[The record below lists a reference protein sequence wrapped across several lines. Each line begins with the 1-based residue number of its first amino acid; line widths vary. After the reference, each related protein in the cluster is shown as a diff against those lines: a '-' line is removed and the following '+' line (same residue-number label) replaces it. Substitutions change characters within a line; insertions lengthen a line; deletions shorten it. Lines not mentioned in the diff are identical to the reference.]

1 MVENTRFRWT
11 KASSNDETMVWKAP
25 LYLVTSIARPRSP
38 ETMAL
43 DMVRISSAR
52 SLKLPR
58 MDSKATFRKAFCR
71 GKVSNSTSI
80 LPKASSVR
88 AATTFFLVAIWPCTI
103 AFTPSATAANFGFMA
118 EELITTS
125 ISPASCA
132 ADIVSSWL
140 SSSAIWLSASSTTV
154 RSCHSTITPFV
165 APSASKCGVARK
177 AMWRPPTG
185 NLPSWGALSW
195 VLMPRW
201 RWGEATSEI
210 QSHRDLPSFPTRRSS
225 DLVGVKMRG
234 GAEGHVAAAHG
245 EFAVVAG
252 LELVHDAA
260 LVGGVLV
267 EHVHRFAQHLTRTE
281 MRQVFADV
289 GLDGL
294 EHLVSGF
301 VDKADHHVGIGHHDR
316 VGDDRQ
322 RLHAVHV
329 VPRRSC
335 GGRFDVLGRRVHR
348 FGPFGQSGRGGRAD
362 GLRLGGRGGF
372 GRGGLK
378 VGNGDRCGDCGGGRR
393 ARSAGLK
400 GFGGGVFHRICP
412 SHAAAMASVTPPR
425 SVSDTSTEA
434 SSRIATRS
442 AIRPMPAMTL
452 RPVDLPN
459 WLGRSTCAGGI
470 SRTSRTP
477 STISPI
483 GASATSMTMITVR
496 SSYSRWGMSKR
507 RRTSISGMTLTRR
520 LITPLM

>member
-103 AFTPSATAANFGFMA
+103 AFTPSATAANFGFMHDRA
-118 EELITTS
+118 VL
-125 ISPASCA
+125 
-132 ADIVSSWL
+132 
-140 SSSAIWLSASSTTV
+140 
-154 RSCHSTITPFV
+154 PFDDH
-165 APSASKCGVARK
+165 AFCR
-177 AMWRPPTG
+177 T
-185 NLPSWGALSW
+185 
-195 VLMPRW
+195 
-201 RWGEATSEI
+201 
-210 QSHRDLPSFPTRRSS
+210 
-225 DLVGVKMRG
+225 VGVKMRG